1 MSRRLMGA
9 VLLLLLACGDDTGPN
24 GGGGG
29 GIRATINGDEW
40 ESDEALTPVVQYVS
54 SGIYVLQGSRL
65 EGGTD
70 ASTLLI
76 TVVNIPGPGTYPLGT
91 GGGVAGGNGVYAENT
106 ANWSTQLSG
115 AAGTI
120 TIDVLTDTRIAG
132 TFEFTGGGAPGNAAG
147 TREVTGGEFDLDIN
161 TSGNVPDLPAN
172 AYSRISATLNGTS
185 WNAATIALGGGNPF
199 GFTASNTQYALGVA
213 VTNVTGTGTF
223 ALGGGGPNVVVA
235 GVTPGDTS
243 PNNCCWSST
252 PGTGS
257 ITIATFTATRATGT
271 FSFTL
276 PADPGSAAS
285 GNMII
290 ANGTFDI
297 GRP

>member
-1 MSRRLMGA
+1 MSRRIAGA
-9 VLLLLLACGDDTGPN
+9 LLLLLLACGDDTGPG

-29 GIRATINGDEW
+29 GIRATIDGDAW
-40 ESDEALTPVVQYVS
+40 ESDEALTPVVQYTT
-54 SGIYVLQGSRL
+54 SGVYVIQGSRL

-76 TVVNIPGPGTYPLGT
+76 TLNNIPGPGTYPLGT
-91 GGGVAGGNGVYAENT
+91 GGGVSGGIGVFAENSS
-106 ANWSTQLSG
+106 NWSTPLTG

-120 TIDVLTDTRIAG
+120 TIDALTDTRIAG
-132 TFEFTGGGAPGNAAG
+132 TFEFTGGGAFGNAAG
-147 TREVTGGEFDLDIN
+147 TRDVTEGEFDLEVT

-172 AYSRISATLNGTS
+172 AHSRISATLNGTA
-185 WNAATIALGGGNPF
+185 WNAATVALGANPF
-199 GFTASNTQYALGVA
+199 GFTASNTQYAIGIGI
-213 VTNVTGTGTF
+213 TNVTAPGTF
-223 ALGGGGPNVVVA
+223 TLGGGGPSIVIA
-235 GVTPGDTS
+235 GVTPGDAS
-243 PNNCCWSST
+243 PTNCCWSSS

-257 ITIATFTATRATGT
+257 ITITTLTATRSTGT

-276 PADPGSAAS
+276 PADPNTAAS
-285 GNMII
+285 GPIVV